1 MNVLTQNKKAYFDYQ
16 ILEKFEA
23 GVVLIGQ
30 EVKSMKNGKASLKGA
45 YVVPKDNELYLIG
58 CHVPAYQPK
67 NAVNYDPERSRK
79 LLLTKKEICL
89 LIEKTKE
96 KGLTL
101 IPLRVYT
108 KKSLVK
114 VEIGVA
120 KGKRKF
126 DKRQLI
132 KKRDIDA
139 RLRASLKGG

>member
-16 ILEKFEA
+16 ILEKLEA

-67 NAVNYDPERSRK
+67 NAVDYDPERSRK

>member
-16 ILEKFEA
+16 ILEKLEA

-30 EVKSMKNGKASLKGA
+30 DVKSMKNGKASLKGA

-67 NAVNYDPERSRK
+67 NAVDYDPERSRK

>member
-67 NAVNYDPERSRK
+67 NAVDYDPERSRK